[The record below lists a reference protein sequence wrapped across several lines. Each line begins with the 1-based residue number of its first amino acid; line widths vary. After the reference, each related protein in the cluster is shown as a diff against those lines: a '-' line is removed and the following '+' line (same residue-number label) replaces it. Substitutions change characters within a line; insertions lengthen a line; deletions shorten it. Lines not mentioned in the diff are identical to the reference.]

1 MTLNLSVDT
10 EIDIPDRHNHNPNDI
25 EVPLAYNDD
34 CVINKTAVGPHSLT
48 LQHNSRKIN
57 IMQP

>member
-1 MTLNLSVDT
+1 MTLNLSVDIL
-10 EIDIPDRHNHNPNDI
+10 IDIPGRNDHKPNDI

-34 CVINKTAVGPHSLT
+34 RVINKTAVGPHSLT
-48 LQHNSRKIN
+48 LQHNSRKIY